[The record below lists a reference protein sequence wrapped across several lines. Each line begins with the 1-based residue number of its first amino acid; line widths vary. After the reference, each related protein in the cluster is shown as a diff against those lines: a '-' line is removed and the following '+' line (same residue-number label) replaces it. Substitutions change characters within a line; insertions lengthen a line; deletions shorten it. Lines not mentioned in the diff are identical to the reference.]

1 MKREERFALFSFFE
15 NLIEIVTI
23 YGDFR
28 RLMLVGKLFE
38 KKNRREHKTT
48 QKFRT
53 HEKRTEERERERFIS
68 P

>member
-28 RLMLVGKLFE
+28 RL
-38 KKNRREHKTT
+38 
-48 QKFRT
+48 
-53 HEKRTEERERERFIS
+53 EEREERK
-68 P
+68 